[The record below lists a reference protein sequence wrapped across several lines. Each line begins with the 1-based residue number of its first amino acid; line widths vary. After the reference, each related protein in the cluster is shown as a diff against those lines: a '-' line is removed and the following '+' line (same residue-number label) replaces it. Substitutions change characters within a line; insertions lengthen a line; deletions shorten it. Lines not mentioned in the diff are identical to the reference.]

1 MIILKNVGAKIV
13 VHDPALPPM
22 PDEYG
27 IDIQP
32 NSANTIAVQ
41 AVSTDLPRYSLW
53 ISASN
58 FVWIAI

>member
-1 MIILKNVGAKIV
+1 V

-32 NSANTIAVQ
+32 NSANTISVQ
-41 AVSTDLPRYSLW
+41 AVSTQ
-53 ISASN
+53 
-58 FVWIAI
+58 